1 MPQTAVT
8 LTPPKKEVELL
19 GMKGGLLF
27 GVGGGV
33 IFLVLVICISIL
45 CYFKNKGENST
56 LKAEELRI

>member
-1 MPQTAVT
+1 VT
-8 LTPPKKEVELL
+8 LTPPTKELELL

-33 IFLVLVICISIL
+33 IFLVLVICVFTI

-56 LKAEELRI
+56 IKAEELKI